1 MRNLKRLGGIAI
13 AVALAVVLAGP
24 AVASDITVGQF
35 IQKIARAKNLNATD
49 ARIAADS
56 LAAVGIS
63 VPRNLRLDAP
73 LTEGDVAAIARSA
86 GINVRTASP
95 DAAFGSAKADRFVSS
110 FGGELRTANGEGREA
125 RYRKGYG
132 EGEGENENPGQGK
145 GKGKG
150 KNGRTP
156 TDPY

>member
-56 LAAVGIS
+56 LAAVGIA

-132 EGEGENENPGQGK
+132 EGENENPGQGK

>member
-24 AVASDITVGQF
+24 AVAADMTVGQF

-56 LAAVGIS
+56 LAAVGIT
-63 VPRNLRLDAP
+63 VPSNLRLDAY

-86 GINVRTASP
+86 GLNVRTASP
-95 DAAFGSAKADRFVSS
+95 DAAFGTEKADRFLNS
-110 FGGELRTANGEGREA
+110 FSGDLRTSTGDSRQA
-125 RYRKGYG
+125 RYRKGDG
-132 EGEGENENPGQGK
+132 EGEGENPGNGK

>member
-1 MRNLKRLGGIAI
+1 MRNLKRLSGIAI

-24 AVASDITVGQF
+24 AAASDITVGQF
-35 IQKIARAKNLNATD
+35 IQKIASAKHLSAGD

-56 LAAVGIS
+56 LSAAGIS
-63 VPRNLRLDAP
+63 IPRNLRFDAP

-110 FGGELRTANGEGREA
+110 FSGALRTSNGDSREA
-125 RYRKGYG
+125 RYRKGNGGYG
-132 EGEGENENPGQGK
+132 EGEDEDGQGK

-156 TDPY
+156 VDPY

>member
-35 IQKIARAKNLNATD
+35 IQKIARAKGLNASD

-63 VPRNLRLDAP
+63 VPSSLRMGST
-73 LTEGDVAAIARSA
+73 LTEGDVAAIARAA
-86 GINVRTASP
+86 GLNVRTASP
-95 DAAFGSAKADRFVSS
+95 DAAFGSAKADRFVNSFSGDLRSS
-110 FGGELRTANGEGREA
+110 KGDSRER
-125 RYRKGYG
+125 RYRKGH
-132 EGEGENENPGQGK
+132 N
-145 GKGKG
+145 
-150 KNGRTP
+150 NG
-156 TDPY
+156 DEES

>member
-24 AVASDITVGQF
+24 ATASDITVGQF
-35 IQKIARAKNLNATD
+35 IQKIARAKNLNAND
-49 ARIAADS
+49 ARIAIDS
-56 LAAVGIS
+56 LAAVGIA
-63 VPRNLRLDAP
+63 VPSNLRLDAP
-73 LTEGDVAAIARSA
+73 LTEGDVSAIARSA
-86 GINVRTASP
+86 GLNVRTASP

-110 FGGELRTANGEGREA
+110 FGGDLRTAQGDTRER
-125 RYRKGYG
+125 RYRKGHG
-132 EGEGENENPGQGK
+132 EGEDENGQGK